1 MRDLFSVK
9 DKIVIVTGASG
20 GNGSVISDGLEE
32 CGATVVRADL
42 PKYDVTDINHLDDL
56 VDDTLFHNGEIN
68 GLVNCAGV
76 SYVNDLFEY
85 TDEDWDNTY
94 QVNLKAPYE
103 LSRKV
108 AKYMKK
114 NGGSIINITSLNSEL
129 GFPNNP
135 AYVSTKGGL
144 KQLTKS
150 LAVDLG
156 KYNIRV
162 NNLGPGYIKTNMTK
176 GSWKNRRKEIE
187 DRTILGRWGEPEDLV
202 GTVIFLLSSASN
214 YITGQDIYVDGGY
227 LAKGMK

>member
-1 MRDLFSVK
+1 MNIL
-9 DKIVIVTGASG
+9 ITGASG
-20 GNGSVISDGLEE
+20 GNGSAIADGLEE
-32 CGATVVRADL
+32 CGAIVVRADL
-42 PKYDVTDINHLDDL
+42 PEYDITDKKKLDLL
-56 VDDTLFHNGEIN
+56 VEKALTYSSEIY

-76 SYVNDLFEY
+76 TYCHDVFEY
-85 TDEDWDNTY
+85 TEEDWDKTY
-94 QVNLKAPYE
+94 KVNLKAPYE

-108 AKYMKK
+108 AKHMKE

-129 GFPNNP
+129 AFPDNP

-176 GSWKNRRKEIE
+176 FGWANNRKKIE
-187 DRTILGRWGEPEDLV
+187 DRTILGRWGEPSDLV
-202 GTVIFLLSSASN
+202 GTAIFLLSNASS

-227 LAKGMK
+227 LTRGL

>member
-42 PKYDVTDINHLDDL
+42 PKYDVTDINHLDSL
-56 VDDTLFHNGEIN
+56 VEDGLEHNGRID

-76 SYVNDLFEY
+76 TYVNDLFEY

-114 NGGSIINITSLNSEL
+114 KGGSIINITSLNSEL

-187 DRTILGRWGEPEDLV
+187 DRTIFGRWGEPEDLV
-202 GTVIFLLSSASN
+202 GTVIFLLSSASD

-227 LAKGMK
+227 LVKGMK

>member
-1 MRDLFSVK
+1 MNNLFSVINK
-9 DKIVIVTGASG
+9 VIIVTGSSG
-20 GNGSVISDGLEE
+20 GNGSAIADGLEGS
-32 CGATVVRADL
+32 GAIVVRVDL
-42 PKYDVTDINHLDDL
+42 PEYDITNKKDLDKL
-56 VDDTLFHNGEIN
+56 VEKSLYYNGEIN

-76 SYVNDLFEY
+76 TFGNELFDY
-85 TDEDWDNTY
+85 TDEDWNKTY
-94 QVNLKAPYE
+94 EVNLKAPYE
-103 LSRKV
+103 LSRIV
-108 AKYMKK
+108 AKYMKEK
-114 NGGSIINITSLNSEL
+114 GGSIINITSLNSEL

-176 GSWKNRRKEIE
+176 LGWKNSRKKIE
-187 DRTILGRWGEPEDLV
+187 DRTILGRWGEPSDLV
-202 GTVIFLLSSASN
+202 GTTIFLLSEASS

-227 LAKGMK
+227 LIKGL

>member
-1 MRDLFSVK
+1 LIDLFSLK
-9 DKIVIVTGASG
+9 DKVIIITGASG
-20 GNGSVISDGLEE
+20 GNGSAIANGLEDY
-32 CGATVVRADL
+32 GAKVIRADL
-42 PKYDVTDINHLDDL
+42 PEYDITDKKKLDLL
-56 VDDTLFHNGEIN
+56 VEKSLYYSSKIN

-76 SYVNDLFEY
+76 TFGNDLFDY
-85 TDEDWDNTY
+85 TDEDWDRTY

-108 AKYMKK
+108 AKHMKK

-135 AYVSTKGGL
+135 AYVAMKGGL

-162 NNLGPGYIKTNMTK
+162 NNLGPGYIKTDMTK
-176 GSWKNRRKEIE
+176 KGWANNRKEIE
-187 DRTILGRWGEPEDLV
+187 NRTILGRWGESKDLV
-202 GTVIFLLSSASN
+202 GTIVFLLSSASS

-227 LAKGMK
+227 LTKGL